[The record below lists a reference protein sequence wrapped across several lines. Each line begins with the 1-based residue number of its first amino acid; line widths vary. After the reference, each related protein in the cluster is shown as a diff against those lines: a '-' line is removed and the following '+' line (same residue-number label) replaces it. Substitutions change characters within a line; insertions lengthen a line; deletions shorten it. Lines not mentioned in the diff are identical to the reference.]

1 MKVAV
6 PQHDGSLKFQT
17 QSSAIY
23 IHDLYRHTSG
33 LTYGAPDSSDQVA
46 RLYPGFADP
55 PRRGDKQTFIEAITK
70 LPLAHQP
77 GTEFEY
83 GFSADVLGAVIE
95 QVSEQ
100 RLGGYLT
107 RNLWKPIKMQDA
119 TFHLSEWQR
128 ERLARSIFGGP
139 LTGKPQDIELLES
152 QTKFD
157 CGGACAFA
165 TVGDYVRFGQMLLNG
180 GELDR
185 QRILGPRT
193 VRHMISNHLGPG
205 IKNKVA
211 NVEAH
216 RAGLGFGLGVAV
228 RLAGGLSAVPG
239 NPGEFT

>member
-1 MKVAV
+1 MRLDAIFALASMTKPMVAVAGLILMEEGRLPLHAKLTDYYPEFENMKVAV

-139 LTGKPQDIELLES
+139 PDGK
-152 QTKFD
+152 
-157 CGGACAFA
+157 A
-165 TVGDYVRFGQMLLNG
+165 TRH
-180 GELDR
+180 R
-185 QRILGPRT
+185 TPRKPDE
-193 VRHMISNHLGPG
+193 V
-205 IKNKVA
+205 
-211 NVEAH
+211 
-216 RAGLGFGLGVAV
+216 
-228 RLAGGLSAVPG
+228 
-239 NPGEFT
+239 